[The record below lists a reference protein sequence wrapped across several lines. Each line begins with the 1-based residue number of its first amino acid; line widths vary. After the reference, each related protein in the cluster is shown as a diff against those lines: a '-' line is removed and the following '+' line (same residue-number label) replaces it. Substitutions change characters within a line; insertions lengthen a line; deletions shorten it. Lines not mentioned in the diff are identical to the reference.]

1 MDRRPADQTQTLGRR
16 EPSSKHLT
24 DANGFYRLG
33 IEPGVYRITVEP
45 PLASP
50 YAALRIPD
58 VDVSASQLQ
67 SFTLPFGAAVTGVV
81 SDKSGR
87 PIVNAKWSVTLQDS
101 ATIVATPNS
110 SSEFDGRYRMVLV
123 PGLYRLRLLPPA
135 STGLD
140 SVVFQNV
147 AIGRDTTIDVDY
159 AIQAGGGGG
168 ASPVVR
174 FAPRGNPTHTR
185 AAVSLVLN
193 RPVASALLE
202 VFDVAGRRARVI
214 YSGSLGVGTHT
225 LPWDGR
231 RENGAQA
238 HTGVYLVRARL
249 DGHEQVTR
257 FVLLP

>member
-1 MDRRPADQTQTLGRR
+1 
-16 EPSSKHLT
+16 
-24 DANGFYRLG
+24 
-33 IEPGVYRITVEP
+33 
-45 PLASP
+45 
-50 YAALRIPD
+50 
-58 VDVSASQLQ
+58 
-67 SFTLPFGAAVTGVV
+67 
-81 SDKSGR
+81 
-87 PIVNAKWSVTLQDS
+87 
-101 ATIVATPNS
+101 
-110 SSEFDGRYRMVLV
+110 FDGRYRMVLV

-238 HTGVYLVRARL
+238 HTGVYLVRAQLDERL
-249 DGHEQVTR
+249 VVVFDAQVHDHVVPRLAARHALHDQHRRGLPAADVATRALGGFQRLHESLGKVAFGALVCGLHRRPHLGVGHEVR
-257 FVLLP
+257 L